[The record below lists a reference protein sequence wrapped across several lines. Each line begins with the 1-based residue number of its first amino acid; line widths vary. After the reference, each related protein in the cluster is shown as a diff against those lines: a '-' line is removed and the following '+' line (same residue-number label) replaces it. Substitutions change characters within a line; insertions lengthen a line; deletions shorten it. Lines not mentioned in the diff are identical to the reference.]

1 MSITPARKQ
10 AVIADFRRNAT
21 DVGSPEVQAAV
32 LTDRIKALT
41 EHLKLHPKDF
51 ATQRGLLAMV
61 SNRSRL
67 LRYLARTDKA
77 AYQAVIAR
85 LGLRK

>member
-1 MSITPARKQ
+1 MSITATRKQ
-10 AVIADFRRNAT
+10 QVISEFRRDVK
-21 DVGSPEVQAAV
+21 DVGSPEVQAAI

-41 EHLKLHPKDF
+41 EHLKLHPKDY

-67 LRYLARTDKA
+67 LRYLARTDKN
-77 AYQAVIAR
+77 AYQALIAR

>member
-1 MSITPARKQ
+1 MSITAPRKQ
-10 AVIADFRRNAT
+10 AVIAEFRRNAK
-21 DVGSPEVQAAV
+21 DVGSPEVQAAI

-41 EHLKLHPKDF
+41 EHLKSNPKDY

-61 SNRSRL
+61 SNRSSL
-67 LRYLARTDKA
+67 LRYLARTDKN
-77 AYQAVIAR
+77 AYLNLISR

>member
-1 MSITPARKQ
+1 MSITATRKQ
-10 AVIADFRRNAT
+10 EVISEFRRDAK
-21 DVGSPEVQAAV
+21 DVGSPEVQAAI

-41 EHLKLHPKDF
+41 EHLKVHRKDY

-67 LRYLARTDKA
+67 LRYLARTDRN
-77 AYQAVIAR
+77 AYLALIAR